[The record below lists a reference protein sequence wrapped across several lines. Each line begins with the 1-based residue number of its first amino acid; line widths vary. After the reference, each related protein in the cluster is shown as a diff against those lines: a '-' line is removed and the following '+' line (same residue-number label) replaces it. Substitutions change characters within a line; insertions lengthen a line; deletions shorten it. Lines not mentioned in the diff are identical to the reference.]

1 MDRFDSVDRDLHP
14 AGQPAASSPNPA
26 PANSNSWSSP
36 ESQPALLDLMHDLLG
51 SESEPDPLFFVETW
65 TRGIDAATESFHAR
79 QPISPTQDA
88 APSAHRAFDFAVP
101 LIFVYDQSDFPSTGY
116 SAAWKEAY
124 GVKPPA
130 SAHTKTAHNEATPS
144 TPAPNQPLTCDD
156 ACRML
161 GIAPASTRKQIK
173 DAYRQ
178 LARRYHPDRQIHST
192 EQERRIATD
201 RMTSINAAYHL
212 LCGSTPGSI

>member
-1 MDRFDSVDRDLHP
+1 MERFDSADRDLHP
-14 AGQPAASSPNPA
+14 AAKPTAAPTHTD
-26 PANSNSWSSP
+26 SWSSP
-36 ESQPALLDLMHDLLG
+36 ENQPALLDLMHDLLG
-51 SESEPDPLFFVETW
+51 TEAEPDPQFFVETW
-65 TRGIDAATESFHAR
+65 TRGIDVATESFHAR
-79 QPISPTQDA
+79 QPI
-88 APSAHRAFDFAVP
+88 APAQNSAPFDHRPFDFTVP

-124 GVKPPA
+124 GVKPA
-130 SAHTKTAHNEATPS
+130 SPTRTKPEQNEAPPS
-144 TPAPNQPLTCDD
+144 MPPPGQPFTCDD
-156 ACRML
+156 ACRLL

-192 EQERRIATD
+192 EQERRFATD

-212 LCGSTPGSI
+212 LCESTPGNI